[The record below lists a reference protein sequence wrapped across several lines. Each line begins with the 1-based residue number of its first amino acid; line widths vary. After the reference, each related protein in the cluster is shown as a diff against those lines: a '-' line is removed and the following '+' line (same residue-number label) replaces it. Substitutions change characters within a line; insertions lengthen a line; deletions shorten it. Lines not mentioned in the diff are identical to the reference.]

1 MTDWQDR
8 SAVRE
13 AVVAGY
19 LDRWGL
25 VSDGEPITTHASR
38 LLPVRR
44 DGLPAMLKIATEAE
58 ERRGA
63 ATMVWWG
70 GEGAARVLAHEGDA
84 LLMERATG
92 PLSLAAM
99 ARGGDDDLATR
110 ILCRAAAALH
120 APRGGPVPAWLAPLP
135 EWFRALEPSAAG
147 RGGLLERA
155 AEMARELFAGPWE
168 RDMAV
173 LHGDIHHGNVLD
185 FGARG
190 WLAIDPKGLWGER
203 SFDFVN
209 ILRNPDDDTATR
221 PGRFARQV
229 TLIAETAGLD
239 RARLLQWTLAFTGLS
254 AVWVMEDG
262 EDPAPDLRI
271 AALAVAEL
279 DGGGVISR

>member
-1 MTDWQDR
+1 MR
-8 SAVRE
+8 ERE
-13 AVVAGY
+13 APSAAAGAIFAGY

-25 VSDGEPITTHASR
+25 VPDGEPITTHASR

-44 DGLPAMLKIATEAE
+44 GGLPAMLKMATAAE

-84 LLMERATG
+84 LLLERATG

-99 ARGGDDDLATR
+99 ARGGEDDLATR

-120 APRGGPVPAWLAPLP
+120 APRGGPIPVSLVPLP
-135 EWFRALEPSAAG
+135 EWFRALETGAAG

-155 AEMARELFAGPWE
+155 AKMARELFAAPWE

-209 ILRNPDDDTATR
+209 ILRNPDDDTAMQ

-229 TLIAETAGLD
+229 ALIAETAGLD
-239 RARLLQWTLAFTGLS
+239 RARLLQWTLAFAGLS
-254 AVWVMEDG
+254 AVWVIEDG
-262 EDPAPDLRI
+262 EDPTPDLRI

-279 DGGGVISR
+279 ETARR